1 MYLITA
7 ATEFEL
13 TPFCKAVSTRVPF
26 GTLVTGVGPVEAAVQ
41 SALFLARHPGAITG
55 VLNIGVA
62 GAYYQ
67 NQGGCGLLDICL
79 ASREVLGDLGI
90 CSGDH
95 IQSLGG
101 GALDIVAE
109 FDLQHRVLQQAT
121 EILHSLQ
128 IARQVGT
135 FVTVNCVSGCR
146 QRGDALALRYEALC
160 ENMEGA
166 AIARVCQQFA
176 LPLLE
181 LRCVSN
187 MVEQRDLRQWRL
199 REACQRCGEVAAAV
213 FERLING

>member
-13 TPFCKAVSTRVPF
+13 APFCQAVSTAVPF
-26 GTLVTGVGPVEAAVQ
+26 GTLVTGIGPVEAAVQ
-41 SALFLARHPGAITG
+41 SALFLARHTGAITG

-62 GAYYQ
+62 GAYFRD
-67 NQGGCGLLDICL
+67 QGGAGLLDICL
-79 ASREVLGDLGI
+79 ANREVLGDLGI

-101 GALDIVAE
+101 GTLDIAEE
-109 FDLQHRVLQQAT
+109 FDLHHPVLLQAA

-128 IARQVGT
+128 VACRVGT
-135 FVTVNCVSGCR
+135 FVTVNCVSGSR
-146 QRGDALALRYEALC
+146 KRGDALSLRHEALC

-166 AIARVCQQFA
+166 AIARVCQHFA

-187 MVEQRDLRQWRL
+187 MVEQRDQQQWRL
-199 REACQRCGEVAAAV
+199 REACQRGGEIAAEV
-213 FERLING
+213 FKRLSDG